1 MRIGSL
7 FSGYGGLDLAAQQ
20 YFGGH
25 LTWYSEIE
33 PAACQILTAHHPIVP
48 NIGDITAVDWATVEP
63 VDVLTGGYPCQPF
76 SHAGKRKGSSDERHL
91 WPFVATA
98 IDALRPRV
106 VVLENVRGHLTLGFG
121 DVIAELSRMGYDARW
136 GVVRASDAGA
146 PHGRARIFIVAY
158 PEGERR
164 GAGEGSATTATGRAV
179 TGVSDSREL
188 PADSSRGSGREG
200 EGWCVFERARAAGLA
215 ARDLGAPTDASGRSF
230 TGSSATGDSLPE
242 PPQRGDVAPADT
254 SGRGSAACR
263 AQRPS
268 ETRPAARPYGDSE
281 PITDANRQRHGCR
294 QDDLMVGPMDSET
307 AEIWEGSR
315 SPDSAWSKFGT
326 RNDPTAWGKYAL
338 AIHRWEQVLGRT
350 APDPTI
356 VGANGQP
363 RLNPVFVEWMMGL
376 DAGHVTGHGLLPAQ
390 ELKALGNGVC
400 PQQAHLALRMIL
412 GEAS

>member
-20 YFGGH
+20 YFGGD

-33 PAACQILTAHHPIVP
+33 PAACQILAAHHPIVP
-48 NIGDITAVDWATVEP
+48 NLGDITAVDWATVEP
-63 VDVLTGGYPCQPF
+63 IDVLTGGYPCQPF

-91 WPFVATA
+91 WPFVAVA

-106 VVLENVRGHLTLGFG
+106 VVLENVRGHLSLGFG
-121 DVIAELSRMGYDARW
+121 DVIAELSRLGYDAGW

-158 PEGERR
+158 PEGQRR
-164 GAGEGSATTATGRAV
+164 GAGEGSATPAAGRAV
-179 TGVSDSREL
+179 TGTSDSCEL
-188 PADSSRGSGREG
+188 PTYSSRGSGREG
-200 EGWCVFERARAAGLA
+200 EGWGVSERARAAGLA
-215 ARDLGAPTDASGRSF
+215 ARDLGATTDTSGRSF
-230 TGSSATGDSLPE
+230 TGSSATGDGLLQ
-242 PPQRGDVAPADT
+242 PPQRGAESPADVEGDAGWFSDGDSEPAADS

-268 ETRPAARPYGDSE
+268 ETRSAARLDGDSE
-281 PITDANRQRHGCR
+281 PPVD
-294 QDDLMVGPMDSET
+294 
-307 AEIWEGSR
+307 
-315 SPDSAWSKFGT
+315 
-326 RNDPTAWGKYAL
+326 WGKYAL
-338 AIHRWEQVLGRT
+338 AIHRWERVLGRT

-356 VGANGQP
+356 VGANGRP

-376 DAGHVTGHGLLPAQ
+376 DLGHVTGHGLRPAQ
-390 ELKALGNGVC
+390 ALKALGNGVC
-400 PQQAHLALRMIL
+400 PQQAMLALRMIL